1 MDVLPILEIFMK
13 LKEQIHAQFK
23 LLGYSSNAELTYWHW
38 IEQFLRYS
46 ARKNGNWIH
55 PKEMAEADV
64 EAFLTHLAINRHS
77 SPTTQ
82 NVSIQAIL
90 LL

>member
-46 ARKNGNWIH
+46 TRKNGNLIH
-55 PKEMAEADV
+55 PKR
-64 EAFLTHLAINRHS
+64 NG
-77 SPTTQ
+77 
-82 NVSIQAIL
+82 
-90 LL
+90 